1 MEVYSYD
8 VCSTYLSYLE
18 MCCDITLKCHG
29 ATFADFGIQ
38 NVKSVC
44 HVCTP
49 VAGVGSDCERK
60 ANRNHKY
67 SYDRCKL
74 LASLALA

>member
-38 NVKSVC
+38 NVKSVMC
-44 HVCTP
+44 AHPLQVLAVT
-49 VAGVGSDCERK
+49 VRGKQTEITSTHMVGVNC
-60 ANRNHKY
+60 
-67 SYDRCKL
+67 
-74 LASLALA
+74 